1 MMSALVATISAVI
14 AVVERALLVTP
25 PTLTP
30 FTVLSLTILALPA
43 ILSFAPFESLKVH
56 RELCYGFEGDST
68 KCKLFVLATHIY
80 IKMTHPWLAEG

>member
-14 AVVERALLVTP
+14 AVVKRALMVT

-30 FTVLSLTILALPA
+30 FTILSLTILALPA